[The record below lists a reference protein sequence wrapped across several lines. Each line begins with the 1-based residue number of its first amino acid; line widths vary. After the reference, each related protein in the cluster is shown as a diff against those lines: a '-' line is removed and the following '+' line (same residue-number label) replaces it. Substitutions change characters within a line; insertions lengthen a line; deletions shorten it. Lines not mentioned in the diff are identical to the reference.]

1 MLIVLGI
8 AYVVVF
14 VCGWYLV
21 VSLRPTYFDVCLWW
35 FYLYLLVVCLF
46 GCSCLMEWVACGLF
60 VVDIGCGAVV
70 VVVTPLCS
78 ITWFCCL
85 F

>member
-1 MLIVLGI
+1 MLGI
-8 AYVVVF
+8 AYAVVF

-46 GCSCLMEWVACGLF
+46 GCLCLMEWVACGLV
-60 VVDIGCGAVV
+60 VVDIVAV
-70 VVVTPLCS
+70 LL
-78 ITWFCCL
+78 W
-85 F
+85 